1 MARLW
6 KRWKRGAYVGLVG
19 LLLAALVGCG
29 GGQGAAPG
37 GAQTPPAAQQPA
49 TAAAPKVLTLATHPV
64 GSLVN
69 SLGTGIATV
78 LGKYLGSEVKVM
90 PTSGP
95 IEWLPMIAT
104 GEVNLGVLNNWD
116 AQMGRL
122 GKQDFQ
128 AATGGKGAPIYLL
141 TSGTRSM
148 VGTMVADNSGIRSGQ
163 DLKGKRVVV
172 TVTGSGGITA
182 QNKAA
187 LANFGLTPEDVKAIS
202 VPSIEA
208 GLRAVIEGRAD
219 ATTISLGTAV
229 ITELDAEKGARYLSF
244 DPSPE
249 AVQRMQ
255 QYYPCYLER
264 VEPAQGRVGVK
275 EPVYLMC
282 YEFYLVGSESLSEN
296 QAYQIVKALWEH
308 SPELGEIHARLKD
321 WAPERFVNPR
331 ATIPYHPGAV
341 KFYKEV
347 GAWTPEMDALQNQ
360 LLAAK

>member
-1 MARLW
+1 MHLALI
-6 KRWKRGAYVGLVG
+6 G
-19 LLLAALVGCG
+19 LLLAGVVGCG
-29 GGQGAAPG
+29 GGQRPSGTPAPQSG
-37 GAQTPPAAQQPA
+37 QAGNGT
-49 TAAAPKVLTLATHPV
+49 TASNVLTLATHPV

-78 LGKYLGSEVKVM
+78 LGKYLGTEVKVM
-90 PTSGP
+90 PTTGP

-122 GKQDFQ
+122 GKEDFQ

-141 TSGTRSM
+141 ASGTRSM
-148 VGTMVADNSGIRSGQ
+148 VGTMVADNSGIRTGQ

-187 LANFGLTPEDVKAIS
+187 LANFGLSEADVRPIS

-249 AVQRMQ
+249 AVRRMQ
-255 QYYPCYLER
+255 QYYPCYLEK
-264 VEPAQGRVGVK
+264 VEPGQGRVGVR
-275 EPVYLMC
+275 ETAYLMC
-282 YEFYLVGSESLSEN
+282 YEFYLVGSENLGEET
-296 QAYQIVKALWEH
+296 AYQIVKALWEH
-308 SPELGEIHARLKD
+308 SQELGEIHARLKD
-321 WAPERFVNPR
+321 WVPDRFVNPR

-341 KFYKEV
+341 KFYKEAGV
-347 GAWTPEMDALQNQ
+347 WGPDMESLQSQ